1 MTVLVITPKMPSLS
15 ESKSDT
21 SPILTSSVPTVIR
34 ARLLPKTHSPRNVR
48 WFTLRCCAG
57 LLQRRGK
64 SRRDTM
70 LIETRTATFRVDDI
84 QAAYND
90 AVLSGRM
97 PLAKEIARLW
107 LGAIADQNPTTEKRP
122 DQQRKSVLAVG
133 R

>member
-1 MTVLVITPKMPSLS
+1 
-15 ESKSDT
+15 
-21 SPILTSSVPTVIR
+21 
-34 ARLLPKTHSPRNVR
+34 
-48 WFTLRCCAG
+48 
-57 LLQRRGK
+57 
-64 SRRDTM
+64 M